1 MTTDHP
7 IHHFLAVYR
16 AAALARDV
24 EAFVALY
31 ADDIQVFDMW
41 GTWRHDGLPAWRA
54 LVEGWFGS
62 NPGDRIVV
70 EFSEVH
76 DTVGSD
82 LAAVHAFVTFRA
94 EAPDGTVLRSLDN
107 RLSATLRRQGSTW
120 KVFHQHSSVPV
131 EMASGAPLFRR

>member
-1 MTTDHP
+1 MPTDNP

-41 GTWRHDGLPAWRA
+41 GAWQLEGIAAWRA
-54 LVEGWFGS
+54 LVEGWFAS

-82 LAAVHAFVTFRA
+82 LATVHAFARFSA
-94 EAPDGTVLRSLDN
+94 EAADGTVLRSLDN
-107 RLSATLRRQGSTW
+107 RLSATLRRQGSAW

-131 EMASGAPLFRR
+131 EMGSGTPLFRR